1 MKVDSIFEFKRRTD
15 RNMPDF
21 ELWCWRRLLRV
32 PWTAR
37 RSNQSTL
44 KESVLNIW
52 WKDWCR
58 SWNSNT
64 LATSCEELPHLKRP
78 WCRERLK
85 MGGEGINRGWDGWMA
100 SPTQWTWVWVNSGSW
115 WWTGRPGVLKS
126 TVPQRVR
133 HDWGTE
139 LNWASFLGMWMLSS
153 PSTVLGNTV
162 FSPLNDLTTF
172 VKNRLT
178 LCVKVLL
185 GSEFFP
191 LIYNFIFMT
200 VPDCC
205 HYCNFVIMLKSRNVC
220 PPILLFLLK
229 IGWQLGH

>member
-21 ELWCWRRLLRV
+21 ELWCWGRLLRV

-37 RSNQSTL
+37 RSNQSIL

-52 WKDWCR
+52 WKDWCW

-78 WCRERLK
+78 WCWERLK

-100 SPTQWTWVWVNSGSW
+100 SPPQWTWVWVNSGSW
-115 WWTGRPGVLKS
+115 WRMGRPGMLQS
-126 TVPQRVR
+126 TGSRGVR
-133 HDWGTE
+133 HDWLTE
-139 LNWASFLGMWMLSS
+139 LNWASFLGIWMSSS
-153 PSTVLGNTV
+153 PSTVLGKTV
-162 FSPLNDLTTF
+162 FPTLNDLTTLSKIIWPYVWRF
-172 VKNRLT
+172 CWALN
-178 LCVKVLL
+178 
-185 GSEFFP
+185 SFP

-220 PPILLFLLK
+220 PPTLFFLLK
-229 IGWQLGH
+229 IGWQFGH